1 MDAAQPS
8 EDDLLVQVAWLY
20 YVGDRNQEEIA
31 QAVGLSRFKITRLL
45 AKARERGLV
54 KISIEHRSTDTLALA
69 DAVSDRFALA
79 ECIVTPRLGQAAVS
93 PEAEGRARRAVGI
106 ASAHYLARRLQPP
119 EPITIGVG
127 WGRTLG
133 SMVDAL
139 TGIAKPNARFVSLMG
154 ALSRTARTNPF
165 EVVHTLAQA
174 CGGES
179 YLLPAPFIADSE
191 EDYRVIMSQ
200 RLIRETLTL
209 ARLAA
214 FHMVSF
220 GPCSR
225 ESFIFRHG
233 LVSEAEM
240 EEVIAAGAVGDMMGK
255 FFDRY
260 GYLVASPINQR
271 TPGLSI
277 EDMRRQDILL
287 LAAGLEKAEALA
299 AVLRSGT
306 VDRLIVDGDLAVALL
321 AIPPV

>member
-45 AKARERGLV
+45 ARARERGLV
-54 KISIEHRSTDTLALA
+54 KISIEHRSTDTLELA
-69 DAVSDRFALA
+69 DAVTDRFGLA
-79 ECIVTPRLGQAAVS
+79 ECIVTPRLGQAAGA
-93 PEAEGRARRAVGI
+93 EAEARSRRAVGI
-106 ASAHYLARRLQPP
+106 ASAHYLARRLQTPDP
-119 EPITIGVG
+119 VTIGVG
-127 WGRTLG
+127 WGRTVG
-133 SMVDAL
+133 AMVDAL
-139 TGIAKPNARFVSLMG
+139 TGVSKANARFVSLMG

-165 EVVHTLAQA
+165 EVVHTVAQA
-174 CGGES
+174 CGGEA

-200 RLIRETLTL
+200 RLIRETLAL
-209 ARLAA
+209 ARQAD
-214 FHMVSF
+214 FHIVSF

-225 ESFIFRHG
+225 DSFIFRHG
-233 LVSEAEM
+233 LVSADEID
-240 EEVIAAGAVGDMMGK
+240 EVIAAGAVGDMMGK

-277 EDMRRQDILL
+277 DDMKRQDILL
-287 LAAGLEKAEALA
+287 LAAGLTKAEALA

-321 AIPPV
+321 AVAPV